1 MKAVLFSVAGAE
13 TWRLT
18 DGAEEKV
25 AGVYQQRLGDI
36 TVDFLWRLA
45 GRQPIEKEH
54 GDGWSHTERPDVYVT
69 KG

>member
-25 AGVYQQRLGDI
+25 AGVYQQRLRDI
-36 TVDFLWRLA
+36 TVDFFVET
-45 GRQPIEKEH
+45 GRTAANRE
-54 GDGWSHTERPDVYVT
+54 GT
-69 KG
+69 